1 MKTYNI
7 TELLG
12 DGIGTELAAAVRI
25 VAAKFPIRLNFEPID
40 LSLRNREARGM
51 PIYDE
56 AMESMRRNRFSL
68 KYPTVTSKESPN
80 AVLRQRCN
88 FSVIHRPVSTIPGV
102 VTNFRQP
109 LALNIIRVAR
119 GGTYDDPGRMIGTE
133 AAVSLRIVER
143 QPCWEAARYAFLLAR
158 RSGRS
163 MTSASKRTIQ
173 SGTDGLFAHVVEE
186 VALDFPDVLHQ
197 EELFDALLAKII
209 MHPDRYAVVLV
220 LNEYG
225 DFLSDMACGLAGSM
239 GIGASASLSFTPD
252 GQVHLAMF
260 DPAGGTAPDIAGKNL
275 ANPTAIFLALV
286 MLLYE
291 LDERELAAT
300 LKATV
305 LDLLRDGERTKDLGG
320 SLSTTQFSER
330 VADELAKR
338 LSAEQAATSAT
349 KSS

>member
-1 MKTYNI
+1 
-7 TELLG
+7 
-12 DGIGTELAAAVRI
+12 
-25 VAAKFPIRLNFEPID
+25 
-40 LSLRNREARGM
+40 
-51 PIYDE
+51 
-56 AMESMRRNRFSL
+56 
-68 KYPTVTSKESPN
+68 
-80 AVLRQRCN
+80 
-88 FSVIHRPVSTIPGV
+88 
-102 VTNFRQP
+102 
-109 LALNIIRVAR
+109 
-119 GGTYDDPGRMIGTE
+119 MI
-133 AAVSLRIVER
+133 S
-143 QPCWEAARYAFLLAR
+143 
-158 RSGRS
+158 
-163 MTSASKRTIQ
+163 
-173 SGTDGLFAHVVEE
+173 
-186 VALDFPDVLHQ
+186 
-197 EELFDALLAKII
+197 KII

-286 MLLYE
+286 MQLYE

-338 LSAEQAATSAT
+338 LTAERAATTAT